1 MTTEQKHSTYL
12 SEAESRL
19 RQLPPEKLRVA
30 VAILAYLQKT
40 QESEATEKLLLNIPD
55 FAEFFREIEENED
68 KLENT
73 ASNQIA
79 SDEEVWQAYLV
90 VEKKW
95 EEVFRRLADS

>member
-1 MTTEQKHSTYL
+1 MATEQKHSTYL

-19 RQLPPEKLRVA
+19 RQLSLEKLRVA
-30 VAILAYLQKT
+30 VAIIAYLQKT
-40 QESEATEKLLLNIPD
+40 EESEATEKLLLNIPD
-55 FAEFFREIEENED
+55 FAASLGEMEQSED

-79 SDEEVWQAYLV
+79 SDEEVWQAYLA

>member
-1 MTTEQKHSTYL
+1 MATEQKHSTYL

-19 RQLPPEKLRVA
+19 RQLSLEKLRVA
-30 VAILAYLQKT
+30 VAIIAYLQKT
-40 QESEATEKLLLNIPD
+40 EESEATEKLLLNIPD
-55 FAEFFREIEENED
+55 FAASFREMEQSED

-79 SDEEVWQAYLV
+79 TDEEVWQAYLA

>member
-1 MTTEQKHSTYL
+1 MATEQKHSTYL

-19 RQLPPEKLRVA
+19 RQLSLEKLRLA
-30 VAILAYLQKT
+30 VAILAYLQET
-40 QESEATEKLLLNIPD
+40 EESEATEKLLLNIPD
-55 FAEFFREIEENED
+55 FAEYFREMEKSED

-73 ASNQIA
+73 ASNHIA
-79 SDEEVWQAYLV
+79 SDEEVWQAYLA

>member
-1 MTTEQKHSTYL
+1 MATEEKHSTYL

-30 VAILAYLQKT
+30 VAIIAYLQKT
-40 QESEATEKLLLNIPD
+40 EETEATEKLLLNIPN
-55 FAEFFREIEENED
+55 FAESFREIEQNEN

-79 SDEEVWQAYLV
+79 SDEEVWQAYLAS
-90 VEKKW
+90 KQKW
-95 EEVFRRLADS
+95 QEVYRRLADS

>member
-19 RQLPPEKLRVA
+19 RQLPHEKLRVA
-30 VAILAYLQKT
+30 VAMIAYLQKT
-40 QESEATEKLLLNIPD
+40 EESEATEKLLLNIPD
-55 FAEFFREIEENED
+55 FAEFFREIEQNEVR
-68 KLENT
+68 LENT
-73 ASNQIA
+73 ASNEIV
-79 SDEEVWQAYLV
+79 SDEEVWKAYLA

>member
-1 MTTEQKHSTYL
+1 MATEQKHSNYL

-19 RQLPPEKLRVA
+19 RQLSTEKLRVA
-30 VAILAYLQKT
+30 VAIIAYLQKI
-40 QESEATEKLLLNIPD
+40 EENEATEKILLNIPD
-55 FAEFFREIEENED
+55 FAKILREIEQNED

-79 SDEEVWQAYLV
+79 SDEEVWQAYLA

-95 EEVFRRLADS
+95 EEVFLKLANS

>member
-1 MTTEQKHSTYL
+1 MATEQKHSTYL
-12 SEAESRL
+12 LEAESRL
-19 RQLPPEKLRVA
+19 RQLPAEKLRVA
-30 VAILAYLQKT
+30 VAFLTYLQKT
-40 QESEATEKLLLNIPD
+40 EESEATEKLLLNIPD
-55 FAEFFREIEENED
+55 FAESFPKIEQSED

-79 SDEEVWQAYLV
+79 SDEEVWQAYLA

>member
-1 MTTEQKHSTYL
+1 MATEQKHSNYL

-19 RQLPPEKLRVA
+19 RQLSLEKLRVA
-30 VAILAYLQKT
+30 VAIIAYLQKIE
-40 QESEATEKLLLNIPD
+40 ESEATEKILLNIPD
-55 FAEFFREIEENED
+55 FAEYFREIEQNED

-79 SDEEVWQAYLV
+79 SDEEAWQAYLA

-95 EEVFRRLADS
+95 EEVFIQLADS

>member
-1 MTTEQKHSTYL
+1 MATEQNHSTYL
-12 SEAESRL
+12 SEAGSRL
-19 RQLPPEKLRVA
+19 RQLSIEKLRLA
-30 VAILAYLQKT
+30 VAFLAYLQET
-40 QESEATEKLLLNIPD
+40 EENEVTEKVLLNIPD
-55 FAEFFREIEENED
+55 FAQSFREIEQNEG

-79 SDEEVWQAYLV
+79 SDEDVWQAYLA

>member
-1 MTTEQKHSTYL
+1 MATEQKHSNYL

-19 RQLPPEKLRVA
+19 RQLSPEKLRVA
-30 VAILAYLQKT
+30 VAIIAYLQKI
-40 QESEATEKLLLNIPD
+40 EENEAIEKILLNIPD
-55 FAEFFREIEENED
+55 FAKYLREIEQNEG

-79 SDEEVWQAYLV
+79 SDEEVWQAYLA

-95 EEVFRRLADS
+95 EEVFLQLADS

>member
-1 MTTEQKHSTYL
+1 MATEQKHSTYL

-30 VAILAYLQKT
+30 VAIIAYLQKT
-40 QESEATEKLLLNIPD
+40 EESEATEKLLLNIPD
-55 FAEFFREIEENED
+55 FAESWREIAQNED
-68 KLENT
+68 ELENT

-79 SDEEVWQAYLV
+79 SDEEVWQAYLL

>member
-1 MTTEQKHSTYL
+1 MATEQKHSTYL

-19 RQLPPEKLRVA
+19 RQLSLEKLRVA
-30 VAILAYLQKT
+30 VAIIAYLQKT
-40 QESEATEKLLLNIPD
+40 EESEATEKLLLNIPD
-55 FAEFFREIEENED
+55 FAESFREMEQSED

-73 ASNQIA
+73 TSNQIA
-79 SDEEVWQAYLV
+79 SDEEVWQAYLA

>member
-55 FAEFFREIEENED
+55 FAQYFREIEQNED

>member
-1 MTTEQKHSTYL
+1 MATEQKHSTYL

-19 RQLPPEKLRVA
+19 RQLPLEKLRVA
-30 VAILAYLQKT
+30 VAIITYLQQT
-40 QESEATEKLLLNIPD
+40 EESEATEKLLLNIPD
-55 FAEFFREIEENED
+55 FAKSFREMEQSED
-68 KLENT
+68 QLENT
-73 ASNQIA
+73 TSNQIA

>member
-55 FAEFFREIEENED
+55 FTEFFREIEENED

-73 ASNQIA
+73 ASNEIA

>member
-30 VAILAYLQKT
+30 AAIIAYLHKT
-40 QESEATEKLLLNIPD
+40 QESEVIEKLLLNLPD
-55 FAEFFREIEENED
+55 FTESLGEIEQNEE

>member
-1 MTTEQKHSTYL
+1 MATEQKHSTYL

-19 RQLPPEKLRVA
+19 RQLPLEKLRVA
-30 VAILAYLQKT
+30 VAIITYLEKT
-40 QESEATEKLLLNIPD
+40 EESEATEKLLLNIPD
-55 FAEFFREIEENED
+55 FAESLREMEQSED

-73 ASNQIA
+73 TSNQIA
-79 SDEEVWQAYLV
+79 SDEEVWQAYLA